1 MFNYVTKRKFVYTRM
16 YSILANIISYI
27 IQLNTRCDHLM
38 LILHQIH
45 TRQIDY
51 IYTNRFNIY
60 TSLVYILKCIPEK
73 DCHINVDGLFYIGT
87 VFAY

>member
-27 IQLNTRCDHLM
+27 IQLNTRCDQLM

-51 IYTNRFNIY
+51 IYTNHFNIY
-60 TSLVYILKCIPEK
+60 TSFVYILKCILEK
-73 DCHINVDGLFYIGT
+73 DCHINVDDLFYIGT

>member
-27 IQLNTRCDHLM
+27 IQLNPRYDQLI

-51 IYTNRFNIY
+51 IYTNHSNIY
-60 TSLVYILKCIPEK
+60 TSFVYILECIPEK
-73 DCHINVDGLFYIGT
+73 RLSYQC
-87 VFAY
+87 

>member
-1 MFNYVTKRKFVYTRM
+1 M

-27 IQLNTRCDHLM
+27 IQLNPMYDQLI

-51 IYTNRFNIY
+51 IYTNHSNIY
-60 TSLVYILKCIPEK
+60 TSFVYILKCILEK
-73 DCHINVDGLFYIGT
+73 DCHINVDGLFILAR
-87 VFAY
+87 FLLINK

>member
-27 IQLNTRCDHLM
+27 IQLNPRYDQLI

-60 TSLVYILKCIPEK
+60 TSFVYIL
-73 DCHINVDGLFYIGT
+73 
-87 VFAY
+87 

>member
-1 MFNYVTKRKFVYTRM
+1 MSQKRKYTRM

-27 IQLNTRCDHLM
+27 IQLNTRCDQLI

-51 IYTNRFNIY
+51 LYTNRSNIY
-60 TSLVYILKCIPEK
+60 TYFVYILECIPEE

-87 VFAY
+87 VFAINK

>member
-1 MFNYVTKRKFVYTRM
+1 MFNYVTKRKYTRM

-27 IQLNTRCDHLM
+27 IQLNTRCDQLI

-51 IYTNRFNIY
+51 IYTNHSNIY
-60 TSLVYILKCIPEK
+60 TSFVYILECIPGK

>member
-51 IYTNRFNIY
+51 IYTNHSNIY
-60 TSLVYILKCIPEK
+60 TSFVYIIKCMSKEG
-73 DCHINVDGLFYIGT
+73 CHTSIDSLFYIGT